1 MILKP
6 IRAAVLLALLA
17 ANAATAETV
26 LNDTRTTLEKWVET
40 RQLVSKAR
48 TDWQAD
54 KETLEQTVQLFSREL
69 ATVAEQMGK
78 ISTNNMQVDKERAEA
93 EALKKSATESLE
105 RTREFA
111 TGAEVKI
118 VKLVPQLPVPLQEI
132 IRPLLNKI
140 PADASATRMSAA
152 ERMQVVVGILG
163 ELDKFNN
170 AVAIFSEK
178 RKNSQGEE
186 VAVETVYVGL
196 GAAYFVNDA
205 NNFSGVGT
213 PGAAG
218 WEWTSKPEIAAAV
231 RDVIRVYRNEHPAN
245 FVALP
250 ATIR

>member
-1 MILKP
+1 M
-6 IRAAVLLALLA
+6 
-17 ANAATAETV
+17 
-26 LNDTRTTLEKWVET
+26 ET
-40 RQLVSKAR
+40 RQLTSKAR

-54 KETLEQTVQLFSREL
+54 KETLEQTVALFGREL
-69 ATVAEQMGK
+69 KSVEEQSGK
-78 ISTNNMQVDKERAEA
+78 ISTNNVQVEKERAEA
-93 EALKKSATESLE
+93 EALKKSATESIE
-105 RTREFA
+105 RAREFA
-111 TGAEVKI
+111 TGAEAKI
-118 VKLVPQLPVPLQEI
+118 SKLVPQLPVPLQEI
-132 IRPLLNKI
+132 LRPLLNKI
-140 PADASATRMSAA
+140 PADASTTRMSAA
-152 ERMQVVVGILG
+152 ERMQVVVGVLG

-170 AVAIFSEK
+170 AVSLFSEK

-218 WEWTSKPEIAAAV
+218 WEWTTKPEIAASV

-250 ATIR
+250 VTVR

>member
-205 NNFSGVGT
+205 GDFAGT
-213 PGAAG
+213 GAPGAGG
-218 WEWTSKPEIAAAV
+218 WEWATRPELGGEV
-231 RDVIRVYRNEHPAN
+231 REAIRIYRNEHPAR

-250 ATIR
+250 ANIH